1 MKNGWIGKTEDTVS
15 TPVCVACPSINPVD
29 FAKKVS
35 ALLYRYRRRPSINA
49 FILWISLLE
58 VNKMKLNVAFL
69 CLTATASSVSAFQL
83 FSAPSATSISATNS
97 RAALFPSSSS
107 SSCRTGNTAFFMSS
121 PSEQVSEGSSKA
133 VIKRLPNSAVEIA
146 IPVPGQA
153 TQAAY
158 DKVLFE
164 VSKNVQIPGFR
175 KGSRIPPAVLEQTM
189 QGGKNAL
196 KVQAINELLKKL
208 VEPALKEQQL
218 DAIGQPVLQ
227 TPAEELALEFT
238 PGQELTLS
246 VKCDVWPEIQ
256 WKVVDGQEKPYTG
269 LTGKYKR
276 KPFNAVKLNQAL
288 HDLKE
293 RYATLEPITDAA
305 HALKTGDACVVNMM
319 GYMADADGNKGEP
332 LPNAASGD
340 RVDVILGP
348 GRYMEGLVEGL
359 EGAKVGETVT
369 VKVNFPDVSTSIPYT
384 SKGY

>member
-1 MKNGWIGKTEDTVS
+1 
-15 TPVCVACPSINPVD
+15 
-29 FAKKVS
+29 
-35 ALLYRYRRRPSINA
+35 
-49 FILWISLLE
+49 
-58 VNKMKLNVAFL
+58 
-69 CLTATASSVSAFQL
+69 
-83 FSAPSATSISATNS
+83 
-97 RAALFPSSSS
+97 
-107 SSCRTGNTAFFMSS
+107 MSS
-121 PSEQVSEGSSKA
+121 PSSDQAESSKA
-133 VIKRLPNSAVEIA
+133 TIKRLPNSAVEIA

-189 QGGKNAL
+189 NGGKNAL

-227 TPAEELALEFT
+227 VPAEELALEFT
-238 PGQELTLS
+238 PGQELTLA

-256 WKVVDGQEKPYTG
+256 WKTVEGQEKPYTG
-269 LTGKYKR
+269 LNGKYKR

-288 HDLKE
+288 SDLKE
-293 RYATLEPITDAA
+293 RYATLEPITDPE
-305 HALKTGDACVVNMM
+305 HVLKTGDSCVVNMQ
-319 GYMADADGNKGEP
+319 GYMADADGNKAEP

-340 RVDVILGP
+340 RVEVILGP

-359 EGAKVGETVT
+359 EGAKIGQTVS
-369 VKVNFPDVSTSIPYT
+369 VKVNFPDVRSSICEIRIG
-384 SKGY
+384 SDRIRW

>member
-1 MKNGWIGKTEDTVS
+1 
-15 TPVCVACPSINPVD
+15 
-29 FAKKVS
+29 
-35 ALLYRYRRRPSINA
+35 
-49 FILWISLLE
+49 
-58 VNKMKLNVAFL
+58 
-69 CLTATASSVSAFQL
+69 
-83 FSAPSATSISATNS
+83 
-97 RAALFPSSSS
+97 
-107 SSCRTGNTAFFMSS
+107 MSS
-121 PSEQVSEGSSKA
+121 PSSDQAESSSKA

-189 QGGKNAL
+189 TGGKNAL

-208 VEPALKEQQL
+208 VEPALKEQEL

-227 TPAEELALEFT
+227 VPAEELALEFT
-238 PGQELTLS
+238 PGQELTLA

-256 WKVVDGQEKPYTG
+256 WKTVEGQEKPYTG
-269 LTGKYKR
+269 LNGKYKR

-288 HDLKE
+288 SDLKE
-293 RYATLEPITDAA
+293 RYATLEPITDPE
-305 HALKTGDACVVNMM
+305 HVLKTGDACVVNMQ
-319 GYMADADGNKGEP
+319 GFMADADGNKAEP

-340 RVDVILGP
+340 RVEVILGP

-359 EGAKVGETVT
+359 EGAKIGQTVS
-369 VKVNFPDVSTSIPYT
+369 VKVNFPDVRIISCICNNRIGSDRMRW
-384 SKGY
+384 